1 MAKATEAKQQAT
13 LKMKQKAPKKN
24 SVLFES
30 NDPKSLFQA
39 VYLMRDG
46 VKQHLGI
53 DDLDKIQ
60 EIEITVKAL

>member
-1 MAKATEAKQQAT
+1 MPKAEAKKEAT
-13 LKMKQKAPKKN
+13 LKLKQKAPKKN

-30 NDPKSLFQA
+30 TDPKSLFQA

-46 VKQHLGI
+46 AKQHLGI

-60 EIEITVKAL
+60 EIELSVKAL

>member
-1 MAKATEAKQQAT
+1 MPKTAEAKQVN

-30 NDPKSLFQA
+30 NDPNSLFQA

-46 VKQHLGI
+46 AKKHLGI

-60 EIEITVKAL
+60 EIEITVKA

>member
-1 MAKATEAKQQAT
+1 MAKAEAKVKEAT
-13 LKMKQKAPKKN
+13 LKMRQKAPKKN

-30 NDPKSLFQA
+30 NYPESLFQA

-60 EIEITVKAL
+60 EIEITVKAI